1 MQVQDQSGKL
11 HRKHFRLLWKCGGRS
26 LSERGPAKGRAI
38 SRPRPNAAEIA
49 VIAMAST
56 PHAVARASLI
66 TACPKIEHPTP
77 WIK

>member
-1 MQVQDQSGKL
+1 MEI
-11 HRKHFRLLWKCGGRS
+11 RRPN

-38 SRPRPNAAEIA
+38 SRPRPRAAEIA

-56 PHAVARASLI
+56 PQEAASASLM
-66 TACPKIEHPTP
+66 TAWPRIEHPTP

>member
-1 MQVQDQSGKL
+1 MAVEI
-11 HRKHFRLLWKCGGRS
+11 RRPN
-26 LSERGPAKGRAI
+26 LSESGPANGRA
-38 SRPRPNAAEIA
+38 SRRPNPKAAEIA

-56 PHAVARASLI
+56 PHAVARASLM